1 MVAVKKWIKDGRF
14 ALAML
19 IVQLISGVLQILAR
33 VIFSQGAFV
42 YAYLFYRH
50 VVGAICTA
58 PPALYRERL
67 ISLSYVFWI
76 FFQYLVALFIHFV
89 ELYSNL
95 NHPLL

>member
-67 ISLSYVFWI
+67 ISLSYVF
-76 FFQYLVALFIHFV
+76 
-89 ELYSNL
+89 
-95 NHPLL
+95 